1 MIGNREQVVRTLL
14 LAVLGL
20 IFAYETFQ
28 LVLIASN
35 LRPVADDYCL
45 AGVANLGPIDYYRYW
60 YTYFI
65 GDLSTL
71 TGNYFLIALPAVF
84 LPYGI
89 GTSVTFFACLILLS
103 VTIVKFLNQKKTTR
117 LHRLL
122 SFTMIFF
129 FVYLSWI
136 GYWFTLGRGNSGD
149 EISRGVAGD
158 MVFFGSI
165 MNWQAANINYV
176 VLPCIALLIYS
187 KMFTNSF
194 QNWNLLLVALLGFVI
209 GGSFYVLGSVFIFL
223 IMLQLFFN
231 YVKFTDSTIRSFRNE
246 IIVLVLALV
255 SIASSYFS
263 PGAQNRRLSYP
274 QDVSFASIGKT
285 AIDGIFNWFSTLYFP
300 AILVTFLLGAALCRI
315 FSAIGINQF
324 ELDVTKFV
332 VTPLILSILTFVVT
346 KVSELFA
353 YKAWWHEL
361 SSRTFLYIFTL
372 TFGVYCM
379 DQLMTRFKLEFSL
392 FELVIGSSAI
402 FIALYSVKQSGDAI
416 TERKVRW
423 EQGPAQVTL
432 NMDPFDRETEWVDV
446 CWRELEEKKKFLL

>member
-1 MIGNREQVVRTLL
+1 MTGCREQVVRVLL
-14 LAVLGL
+14 LAALGL
-20 IFAYETFQ
+20 IFAYETNQ

-60 YTYFI
+60 YTSFI
-65 GDLSTL
+65 ADISTL

-89 GTSVTFFACLILLS
+89 GTSVTFFACLIFLS
-103 VTIVKFLNQKKTTR
+103 AVIAKFLNVNGTTR
-117 LHRLL
+117 FQKLL

-136 GYWFTLGRGNSGD
+136 GYWFVLGKGNSGD
-149 EISRGVAGD
+149 EISRGTAGD

-176 VLPCIALLIYS
+176 VLPCVALLIYS
-187 KMFTNSF
+187 KMFTNFFSS
-194 QNWNLLLVALLGFVI
+194 WNLLLVALLGFVI
-209 GGSFYVLGSVFIFL
+209 GGSFYVLSSVFIFL
-223 IMLQLFFN
+223 IMLQLFFS
-231 YVKFTDSTIRSFRNE
+231 YLKYADSTIRSFRNE
-246 IIVLVLALV
+246 IIVLISALL
-255 SIASSYFS
+255 SLASSYFS
-263 PGAQNRRLSYP
+263 PGAQNRRLTYP
-274 QDVSFASIGKT
+274 QDVSFAIVGKT
-285 AIDGIFNWFSTLYFP
+285 TVDGIFNWFSTLYFP

-315 FSAIGINQF
+315 FSALGINKF
-324 ELDVTKFV
+324 ELDVSKFV

-361 SSRTFLYIFTL
+361 SSRTFLYISAL

-379 DQLMTRFKLEFSL
+379 DQLMTRFELEFSL
-392 FELVIGSSAI
+392 FELVIGASAI

-446 CWRELEEKKKFLL
+446 CWVQLEEKKKLL

>member
-1 MIGNREQVVRTLL
+1 MISNREQVVRTLL
-14 LAVLGL
+14 LAALGL
-20 IFAYETFQ
+20 IFAYETYQ
-28 LVLIASN
+28 LAVIASN

-65 GDLSTL
+65 ADFSTL
-71 TGNYFLIALPAVF
+71 IGNYFLIALPAVF

-89 GTSVTFFACLILLS
+89 GTSITFFSCLILLS
-103 VTIVKFLNQKKTTR
+103 ATIVKFFNLKKTAT
-117 LHRLL
+117 LHKLL
-122 SFTMIFF
+122 PFMTIFF
-129 FVYLSWI
+129 FVYLSWVC
-136 GYWFTLGRGNSGD
+136 YWFTLGRGNSGD
-149 EISRGVAGD
+149 ETSRGAAGD

-176 VLPCIALLIYS
+176 LLPCIALLIYS
-187 KMFTNSF
+187 KMFTQSF
-194 QNWNLLLVALLGFVI
+194 KSLNLLLVALLGFVI

-223 IMLQLFFN
+223 IMLQLFFS

-263 PGAQNRRLSYP
+263 PGAQNRRLTYAH
-274 QDVSFASIGKT
+274 DVSFASIGKT
-285 AIDGIFNWFSTLYFP
+285 AIDAIFNWFSILYFP
-300 AILVTFLLGAALCRI
+300 AILVTFLLGAALYRI
-315 FSAIGINQF
+315 FSAIGINRL

-332 VTPLILSILTFVVT
+332 VTPLILSVLTFVVT

-361 SSRTFLYIFTL
+361 SSRTFLYIFAL

-379 DQLMTRFKLEFSL
+379 DQLMTRFELDFSL
-392 FELVIGSSAI
+392 LELVIGASAI
-402 FIALYSVKQSGDAI
+402 FIALYSVKQSGDSI

-423 EQGPAQVTL
+423 ERGPAQVTL
-432 NMDPFDRETEWVDV
+432 NMDPFDRETEWVDA
-446 CWRELEEKKKFLL
+446 CWIQLEEKRNF